1 MSLEGSGTGRGLA
14 TPGSLASTD
23 RGTDWPKRGDFSA
36 GGGRERGSGD
46 SREGI
51 GGFGDF
57 SGRVLSTLADGGL
70 SGLLG
75 GVLKGETL
83 SSKELRSCV
92 AASAPPSNWEMF
104 AGFAGIFGFSALLT
118 GGGTEVLFAF
128 PTGETSLAG
137 RGASTEPP
145 DGEFGVFG
153 RENER
158 DGLCH
163 EADLGETSEA
173 PRFSEDQCS
182 PPCRTS
188 TPRGGER
195 GESTVRTGVRCG
207 EDPIC
212 MDIGRE
218 YLRPPDDPFRVA
230 PTGAPLEDPDDVPV
244 CWFSVAVQGDRGR
257 GRSSEAR
264 AAGCEASG

>member
-1 MSLEGSGTGRGLA
+1 MSLEGSATGRGLA
-14 TPGSLASTD
+14 TPGSLISTE
-23 RGTDWPKRGDFSA
+23 RRADWPNRGDLSA
-36 GGGRERGSGD
+36 AGGRERGSGD
-46 SREGI
+46 SREGT
-51 GGFGDF
+51 GGFGDL
-57 SGRVLSTLADGGL
+57 SGRVLSTVVCGGL

-83 SSKELRSCV
+83 SSQELRSCV
-92 AASAPPSNWEMF
+92 GSNWEMF

-128 PTGETSLAG
+128 PTGETSLAE

-145 DGEFGVFG
+145 NGEFGVFG

-163 EADLGETSEA
+163 EADLGETSES
-173 PRFSEDQCS
+173 PRFNEDQCS

-212 MDIGRE
+212 MDMGRE
-218 YLRPPDDPFRVA
+218 YLRPPVDPFRVA
-230 PTGAPLEDPDDVPV
+230 PTGPPLEVSDDVPV
-244 CWFSVAVQGDRGR
+244 CWFSVAVQGDRER
-257 GRSSEAR
+257 GRSSDAR